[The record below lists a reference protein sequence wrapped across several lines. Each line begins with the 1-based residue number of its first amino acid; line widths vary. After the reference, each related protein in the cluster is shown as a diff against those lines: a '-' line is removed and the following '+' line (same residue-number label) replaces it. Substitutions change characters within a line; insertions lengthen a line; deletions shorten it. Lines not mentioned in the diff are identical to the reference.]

1 MTESAEP
8 VAAEPVAAEPVE
20 HLFVYGTLRPGEV
33 RWHHLAPFVVGDG
46 LDTSTTGALFD
57 TGRGYPAAVFGAA
70 AGVDVPIIGRAYRL
84 TDIANALAL
93 LDEVESAVEG
103 LYTRV
108 VVRLAAGIDA
118 WAYQCGDPALMQRP
132 ISGGDWLSRD

>member
-1 MTESAEP
+1 VNDSAEP
-8 VAAEPVAAEPVE
+8 VAAELVAVE

-33 RWHHLAPFVVGDG
+33 RWHHLEPFVVGDG
-46 LDTSTTGALFD
+46 VDTSTAGVLFD
-57 TGRGYPAAVFGAA
+57 TGHGYPAAVFGDAIGAA
-70 AGVDVPIIGRAYRL
+70 APILGRAYRL

-108 VVRLAAGIDA
+108 VVRVAAGFDA